1 MHSSIARAGVQWN
14 IPVESYLK
22 NASDLLV
29 YFSPWNDVNDNDDG
43 YNFEIQLF
51 LIQMTVQTFL
61 NSIHDWYSDQSNVL
75 EKRYSNLMNLL
86 HDCLLEIN
94 VDQVIHNFSLLL
106 DFQLKMS
113 SHLEITL

>member
-29 YFSPWNDVNDNDDG
+29 YFLPWNDVNDNDDG

-75 EKRYSNLMNLL
+75 EKDIQIWRTYFMTVCSKSMSTRSFT
-86 HDCLLEIN
+86 IFPF
-94 VDQVIHNFSLLL
+94 FST
-106 DFQLKMS
+106 FNWKC
-113 SHLEITL
+113 HHI